1 MKRLDDLKNQ
11 EEGTAGNIVDRSL
24 IEKAEEKLTDD
35 ELNMVTGGGL
45 PEMMGLDIHNEADK
59 DSPWN
64 QK

>member
-1 MKRLDDLKNQ
+1 MKRIDNLKNQ
-11 EEGTAGNIVDRSL
+11 EEGTAGNKVDRSL

-35 ELNMVTGGGL
+35 ELNMVTGGGV
-45 PEMMGLDIHNEADK
+45 PEMIGLTQTDEDIK